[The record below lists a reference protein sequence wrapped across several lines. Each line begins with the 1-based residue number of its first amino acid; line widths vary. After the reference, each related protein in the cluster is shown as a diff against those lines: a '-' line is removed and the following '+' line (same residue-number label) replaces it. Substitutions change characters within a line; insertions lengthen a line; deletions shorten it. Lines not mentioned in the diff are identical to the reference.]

1 MVYHTPNRKGAL
13 SDTIAAIATPAGRGG
28 ISIVRVSGSLCFKIA
43 KQVTKQNL
51 KPRYANFCNFYS
63 YNREIIDQG
72 IALYFPAPQSFTGED
87 TLEFHTHGSPI
98 ITDNLLD
105 SLFHFGARFARPG
118 EFSERAFLND
128 KIDLSQAEAIADLIE
143 STSLQAA
150 RNALSS
156 LQGEFSKRINLLRE
170 QLIQIRCLV
179 EASIDFSDED
189 IGIVDLESILNK
201 LQGIQNTLKVIC
213 DSAQQGV
220 LFREGIRI
228 ALIGRPNVG
237 KSSLYN
243 KLVGKD
249 AAIVTQIPGTTRDI
263 LCTNI
268 VIEGLAIS
276 LIDTAGLREST
287 DIIELE
293 GIRRARKELDYV
305 DHILLISNHQ
315 DGLTEKEYKLF
326 NELPKG
332 VQVTLIFNKID
343 LDHTPASIEQSNLGK
358 IIRVSAL
365 TGAGIDL
372 LIQHLKETAG
382 FNINE
387 EGGFSARRRHL
398 NALHKTEAAIE
409 LTKAALVKGEFEEII
424 AEELRQAQN
433 YLGEI
438 TGRYY
443 TDDLLGEIFS
453 TFCIGK

>member
-1 MVYHTPNRKGAL
+1 MVYHTSNRKGAL

-28 ISIVRVSGSLCFKIA
+28 ISIVRVSGSLCFQIA

-51 KPRYANFCNFYS
+51 KPRYANFCSFYS
-63 YNREIIDQG
+63 HNRKNIDQG

-87 TLEFHTHGSPI
+87 ILEFHTHGSPVV
-98 ITDNLLD
+98 TDHLLN
-105 SLFHFGARFARPG
+105 SLFHFGARLARPG
-118 EFSERAFLND
+118 EFSERAFLNN

-179 EASIDFSDED
+179 ESSIDFSDED
-189 IGIVDLESILNK
+189 ISIVEPKSILNK
-201 LQGIQNTLKVIC
+201 LQDIQNTIKIIYS
-213 DSAQQGV
+213 SAQQGA
-220 LFREGIRI
+220 LLQEGIKV

-243 KLVGKD
+243 KLIGKD
-249 AAIVTQIPGTTRDI
+249 AAIVTKIPGTTRDI
-263 LCTNI
+263 LCTDI
-268 VIEGLAIS
+268 VIDGLAIS
-276 LIDTAGLREST
+276 LVDTAGLHESI
-287 DIIELE
+287 DLIELE
-293 GIRRARKELDYV
+293 GIRRTRKELDYV
-305 DHILLISNHQ
+305 DHILLVSSNQ
-315 DGLTEKEYKLF
+315 DGLTKEEYELF
-326 NELPKG
+326 NELPNG
-332 VQVTLIFNKID
+332 IQVTLIFNKID
-343 LDHTPASIEQSNLGK
+343 LDLTPACIEQSNLGK

-365 TGAGIDL
+365 TGEGIDL
-372 LIQHLKETAG
+372 LIQHLRETAG
-382 FNINE
+382 FNIKE
-387 EGGFSARRRHL
+387 ESEFSARRRHL
-398 NALHKTEAAIE
+398 NALQKTEAAVE
-409 LTKAALVKGEFEEII
+409 LTKAALTKGESEEII

-438 TGRYY
+438 TGKYY